1 MYVVRKQKIQRMH
14 DDDGKVY
21 YVPADTYTVEEC
33 KGVNAFMM
41 EVVNTSQ
48 FRVRGWKY
56 RLMEV
61 TENPDTGEIGVRF
74 DWQKSSPTE

>member
-14 DDDGKVY
+14 DDDGRVY
-21 YVPADTYTVEEC
+21 YVPAKTYTVEEC
-33 KGVNAFMM
+33 EDIDAFMF
-41 EVVNTSQ
+41 EVVNTAQ

-61 TENPDTGEIGVRF
+61 KDSDDIVVRF
-74 DWQKSSPTE
+74 DWQKSTPTED